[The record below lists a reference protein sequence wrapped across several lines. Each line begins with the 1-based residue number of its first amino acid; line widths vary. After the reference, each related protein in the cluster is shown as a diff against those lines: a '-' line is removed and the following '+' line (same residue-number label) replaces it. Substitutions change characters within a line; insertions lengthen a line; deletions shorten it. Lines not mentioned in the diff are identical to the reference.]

1 MAGQSAVFTK
11 SRRAGKSASFH
22 IILKYGG
29 AIRFLKKKIKEDREI
44 HIFLPYFNYGR
55 VIRIKNKQKARFRFF
70 EKVKDGRAIR
80 FFFSFLKNLGW
91 QEYLHPF
98 TLYWTWQGNLH
109 LFIKYLGWQ
118 GNPDPLIKYLWC
130 QGILQSFIKY
140 LGWQGNPDPLVKY
153 LWSQGI
159 RIYP

>member
-29 AIRFLKKKIKEDREI
+29 AIRFLKNIKEDREI
-44 HIFLPYFNYGR
+44 HILSPYFNYGR
-55 VIRIKNKQKARFRFF
+55 VIPIKNKQKARFRFF

-80 FFFSFLKNLGW
+80 FFSFLENLGW

-98 TLYWTWQGNLH
+98 TFLLNMARQSA
-109 LFIKYLGWQ
+109 FIHKISMMAG
-118 GNPDPLIKYLWC
+118 
-130 QGILQSFIKY
+130 QSTYF
-140 LGWQGNPDPLVKY
+140 
-153 LWSQGI
+153 S
-159 RIYP
+159 